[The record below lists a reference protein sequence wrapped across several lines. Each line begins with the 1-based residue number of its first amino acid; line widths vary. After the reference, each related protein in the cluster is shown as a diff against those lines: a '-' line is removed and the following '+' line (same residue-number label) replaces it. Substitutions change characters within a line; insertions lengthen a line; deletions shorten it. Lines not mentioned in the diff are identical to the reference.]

1 MDLTPVSFCNQ
12 TKTVEVAIA
21 TKCISK
27 IFSCFI
33 FISTCC
39 NKQTIIHHNLSSL
52 RVNGL
57 NRHTQDQFQRAT
69 IAQTAES
76 HIVEPKPP
84 KQQKLNIGS
93 IYLAL
98 SSVHFQMCPEMAC
111 LRGCI
116 LALVAF
122 VWLFTTVCF
131 QMVPQN
137 VCT

>member
-1 MDLTPVSFCNQ
+1 MDLTPVRFCNQ
-12 TKTVEVAIA
+12 TKTVEVAVA

-76 HIVEPKPP
+76 HIVEPKPQS
-84 KQQKLNIGS
+84 KNLTHW
-93 IYLAL
+93 
-98 SSVHFQMCPEMAC
+98 VHLFSFVLCAFQMCPEMAC